1 MRLRIC
7 RRREFFSA
15 EGTASGGFG
24 ADIGAF
30 VRVAQGEREF
40 QRVGGGVTDSQRD
53 GRSRRISP
61 PSSLSSHE
69 ARRPE
74 HSTSSA
80 VLHERIDLIIDVIF
94 GISD

>member
-1 MRLRIC
+1 MLIYKLLVVVHLSASLRVSVN
-7 RRREFFSA
+7 FSVLDA
-15 EGTASGGFG
+15 ASPTASVTAGAGGFP
-24 ADIGAF
+24 
-30 VRVAQGEREF
+30 
-40 QRVGGGVTDSQRD
+40 
-53 GRSRRISP
+53 P

-94 GISD
+94 GISN